1 MLDRQLLDQI
11 LAEKHKTFQD
21 LANVI
26 GMPEES
32 LLSLLDSGEI
42 GLEDAET
49 VCRELGVE
57 PELLF
62 FHTSNFKSYSQR
74 I

>member
-1 MLDRQLLDQI
+1 MLSVCRKK
-11 LAEKHKTFQD
+11 A
-21 LANVI
+21 
-26 GMPEES
+26 

-62 FHTSNFKSYSQR
+62 FHTSNFQSYSRR